1 MKIHCTRRTGH
12 TLSRASPGIPAPDL
26 RPSIGYAVRG
36 MEDRDHVT
44 DDSAEPDVRPSPE
57 LVAALVANHREF
69 LAFVQRRV
77 GDRAQ
82 AEEIL
87 QDAFVRSI
95 DKLDT
100 VRDTAIGWFYR
111 VLRNAIIDQQRRGA
125 AASRRLDA
133 YAAEQDVTGTDD
145 EELQR
150 VVCKC
155 VGELAGTL
163 KPEYATAL
171 RRIEIDGIS
180 VTAYAAEAGITSNNA
195 GVRIFRAREALRKQV
210 ARSCGTC
217 ADHGCLDCHCDQAPK
232 VGATSGCG
240 HGHA

>member
-1 MKIHCTRRTGH
+1 M
-12 TLSRASPGIPAPDL
+12 D
-26 RPSIGYAVRG
+26 
-36 MEDRDHVT
+36 DHEHAT
-44 DDSAEPDVRPSPE
+44 DDSAEPTVRPSPE
-57 LVAALVANHREF
+57 IVAALVANHREF

-100 VRDTAIGWFYR
+100 VRESAVGWFYR

-125 AASRRLDA
+125 SASRRLDA
-133 YAAEQDVTGTDD
+133 YAAEQDAAAPDDD
-145 EELQR
+145 ELHR

-180 VTAYAAEAGITSNNA
+180 VTDYATEAGITSNNA

-217 ADHGCLDCHCDQAPK
+217 ADHGCLDCHCDAAPK
-232 VGATSGCG
+232 AGAKHGCG
-240 HGHA
+240 HDHA

>member
-1 MKIHCTRRTGH
+1 MH
-12 TLSRASPGIPAPDL
+12 
-26 RPSIGYAVRG
+26 
-36 MEDRDHVT
+36 DREHT
-44 DDSAEPDVRPSPE
+44 DDDLAEPGVRPPPE
-57 LVAALVANHREF
+57 IVATLVANHREF

-77 GDRAQ
+77 GDRAL

-100 VRDTAIGWFYR
+100 VRDSAIGWFYR
-111 VLRNAIIDQQRRGA
+111 VLRNAIIDHQRRGA
-125 AASRRLDA
+125 AAARRLDA
-133 YAAEQDVTGTDD
+133 FTVEQDTAAGDD
-145 EELQR
+145 EELHR

-171 RRIEIDGIS
+171 RRIEIDGLS
-180 VTAYAAEAGITSNNA
+180 VTDYASEAGITSNNA

-217 ADHGCLDCHCDQAPK
+217 ADHGCFDCHCDQSPRPGSK
-232 VGATSGCG
+232 PGCG
-240 HGHA
+240 HDHGHA

>member
-1 MKIHCTRRTGH
+1 MHDHEHATDE
-12 TLSRASPGIPAPDL
+12 SP
-26 RPSIGYAVRG
+26 
-36 MEDRDHVT
+36 
-44 DDSAEPDVRPSPE
+44 EPDVRPSPE
-57 LVAALVANHREF
+57 VVAALVANHRQF

-95 DKLDT
+95 DKIDT
-100 VRDTAIGWFYR
+100 VRETAVGWFFR
-111 VLRNAIIDQQRRGA
+111 VLRNAIVDHQRRGA
-125 AASRRLDA
+125 SAARRLDA
-133 YAAEQDVTGTDD
+133 YAAEQPEAVGAD
-145 EELQR
+145 EELHR

-155 VGELAGTL
+155 IGELADTL

-171 RRIEIDGIS
+171 RRIEIEGVS
-180 VTAYAAEAGITSNNA
+180 VKDYATEAGITSSNA

-217 ADHGCLDCHCDQAPK
+217 ADHGCFDCHCDKSAKQ
-232 VGATSGCG
+232 GCG
-240 HGHA
+240 DHDHH